1 MISTAYNNKNATNL
15 IDINDILTH
24 LCSIKN
30 DSILLDY
37 KYFKPCAQVENYGV
51 ILKHIIETIQTI
63 LHEKDTLQLSIQ

>member
-1 MISTAYNNKNATNL
+1 MISTAYNNNKNATPL

-37 KYFKPCAQVENYGV
+37 KYFKPCARVENYGV
-51 ILKHIIETIQTI
+51 ILHLCTFKTPI
-63 LHEKDTLQLSIQ
+63 LRQVIF